1 VKLSR
6 CHAVALGS
14 AIALTTP
21 TWSALAADSSAA
33 ADTSERARFKAAQ
46 ELYDKGN
53 FAGALPLF
61 RAIPSPNAHLYA
73 ARCLVGLKQLPE
85 AYEELSA
92 TIREATER
100 ALTEQRYAATR
111 DAAATERTALASKIG
126 LVVIAVTDRP
136 AGIVVTIGGRVVPA
150 DHLGEAFPVA
160 PGPVLVEATAP
171 GRVAFQRRLAIGAG
185 ASEVLAIALVT
196 ATAVA
201 KAPPPITTHEKIGG
215 GVRTGGFVV
224 AGVGVAGLATF
235 AITGLL
241 ANSKYSSVSA
251 ACGGTHC
258 TDPAYQSQIDAG
270 KTLDTV
276 ANIGLGVG
284 LAGLVGGT
292 LMIVFGGAK
301 EAPVAVAASPDG
313 ARLFVRGT
321 F

>member
-1 VKLSR
+1 LSLR
-6 CHAVALGS
+6 HAVALAS
-14 AIALTTP
+14 ALALTTP
-21 TWSALAADSSAA
+21 AWSAVAADPSP

-46 ELYDKGN
+46 DLYDKGN

-61 RAIPSPNAHLYA
+61 RAIASPNAHLYA
-73 ARCLVGLKQLPE
+73 ARCLVGQKQLPE

-92 TIREATER
+92 TVREATER
-100 ALTEQRYAATR
+100 AVTEPRYAATR
-111 DAAATERTALASKIG
+111 DAASTERTALAAKIG

-136 AGIVVTIGGRVVPA
+136 AGIEVTIAGRVVPP

-171 GRVAFQRRLAIGAG
+171 GRVPFQRKLAIGAG

-196 ATAVA
+196 DTAVA
-201 KAPPPITTHEKIGG
+201 KAPPPVVSHEKVGG

-224 AGVGVAGLATF
+224 AGLGVAGLATF
-235 AITGLL
+235 AVTGLL

-292 LMIVFGGAK
+292 LMIVFGGAH
-301 EAPVAVAASPDG
+301 EAPVAVSASPDG